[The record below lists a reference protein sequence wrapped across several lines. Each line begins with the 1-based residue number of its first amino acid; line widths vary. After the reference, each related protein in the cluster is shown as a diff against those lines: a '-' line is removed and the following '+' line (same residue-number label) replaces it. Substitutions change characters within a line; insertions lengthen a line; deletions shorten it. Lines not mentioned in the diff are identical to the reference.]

1 MAPRLPT
8 LGLSLVACS
17 LFAVAQE
24 APKPAAVAGQAQAG
38 NTQPAQ
44 GQPAQGQLAQ
54 RPTGGAAP
62 SQDAFKFGSP
72 AKLGDGLTEP
82 MMWPAATA
90 EGWAKPV
97 LVKWQRSFD
106 DALALAK
113 ETGQPIMVAVNMDGE
128 IASEHFAGVKYRDPE
143 AAKLL
148 EPYICVIGSVYRHTP
163 RDYDEFGAR
172 VECPRFGTVTCGEH
186 ITCETELYTK
196 YFEGLRVSPRHIVLE
211 PSGKERYD
219 VYYSWDTQTVL
230 TAYVEA
236 AKEFPP
242 KKERVRDGL
251 PLTQRIASPD
261 IVDRLAVEQ
270 AYRAGTPKVRR
281 ELIEATLKTR
291 EVDQV
296 ELLRL
301 ALFGLDTELAKLA
314 RQSLALAQTE
324 PAVDLIA
331 EVLKTALPAEDRDLL
346 VAAAERLGEK
356 FPRAKTLATLHR
368 GMALGSKLIDVAHAG
383 GSTTEYEATSRRR
396 AVSEKVEA
404 LADQVAGNQGDPQ
417 ALLALSESFLARSA
431 EPTNDRRFA
440 ELLALDARRAA
451 LEAEKAGAK
460 GWRLDAALAAAADK
474 LGERETA
481 LDRAVAAVEGGML
494 TIPAGE
500 VGPTEDVKVRV
511 LAMFAL
517 SRQLAIRKA
526 YRERTQWPPEWMAD
540 VNAAYA
546 TLAEHPLVTDENLVS
561 YHDFLRW
568 LGASPRANAVL
579 DGALARFPDSPLLHD
594 RLRSRILWD
603 KGPAGLISAYD
614 ELLAK
619 PAASRQLTWYAGYAA
634 LVAAENF
641 RRRNQFENALA
652 AYDTGIAHYTRS
664 ANDLPEGRD
673 LCQHFI
679 ALALAG
685 KSRMALERG
694 ELEQSTQ
701 LLIACFERRPDSAA
715 TPDGLNLTPADTAR
729 MLEAKLVETKREDLL
744 ARLKDALSKLDP
756 KLLELPGSEQGVSN
770 PRGAGGP
777 PPRDG
782 NRPPRRG

>member
-1 MAPRLPT
+1 
-8 LGLSLVACS
+8 
-17 LFAVAQE
+17 
-24 APKPAAVAGQAQAG
+24 
-38 NTQPAQ
+38 
-44 GQPAQGQLAQ
+44 
-54 RPTGGAAP
+54 
-62 SQDAFKFGSP
+62 
-72 AKLGDGLTEP
+72 
-82 MMWPAATA
+82 
-90 EGWAKPV
+90 
-97 LVKWQRSFD
+97 
-106 DALALAK
+106 
-113 ETGQPIMVAVNMDGE
+113 
-128 IASEHFAGVKYRDPE
+128 
-143 AAKLL
+143 
-148 EPYICVIGSVYRHTP
+148 
-163 RDYDEFGAR
+163 
-172 VECPRFGTVTCGEH
+172 
-186 ITCETELYTK
+186 
-196 YFEGLRVSPRHIVLE
+196 
-211 PSGKERYD
+211 
-219 VYYSWDTQTVL
+219 
-230 TAYVEA
+230 
-236 AKEFPP
+236 
-242 KKERVRDGL
+242 
-251 PLTQRIASPD
+251 
-261 IVDRLAVEQ
+261 
-270 AYRAGTPKVRR
+270 
-281 ELIEATLKTR
+281 
-291 EVDQV
+291 
-296 ELLRL
+296 
-301 ALFGLDTELAKLA
+301 
-314 RQSLALAQTE
+314 
-324 PAVDLIA
+324 
-331 EVLKTALPAEDRDLL
+331 VLKTALPVRSICWSRRERWAKVPARED
-346 VAAAERLGEK
+346 
-356 FPRAKTLATLHR
+356 LATLHR
-368 GMALGSKLIDVAHAG
+368 AALAQL
-383 GSTTEYEATSRRR
+383 TTSRARPDDGVRAMPRGARCRR
-396 AVSEKVEA
+396 RSGARGSGRGQLSDA
-404 LADQVAGNQGDPQ
+404 Q
-417 ALLALSESFLARSA
+417 LALFEHHARSA
-431 EPTNDRRFA
+431 DPTNDRRFA

-500 VGPTEDVKVRV
+500 AGPTEDVKVRV

-603 KGPAGLISAYD
+603 KGPAGLISGYD

-619 PAASRQLTWYAGYAA
+619 PAASRQLTWYAGY
-634 LVAAENF
+634 VSAENF

-685 KSRMALERG
+685 KARMALERG
-694 ELEQSTQ
+694 ELEQSTA
-701 LLIACFERRPDSAA
+701 LLVACFERRPDSAA
-715 TPDGLNLTPADTAR
+715 TPDGLNLTPADTSR
-729 MLEAKLVETKREDLL
+729 MLEAKLVEAKREDLL

-756 KLLELPGSEQGVSN
+756 KLLELPGSEQGVPN